1 MSITQIPKPDPKI
14 AFAGVIIIWTTTP
27 LAIKWSG
34 EGVGFLFGV
43 TGRMVIGALL
53 ALVSLALMR
62 VELPWH
68 RDARRVYLAAGLG
81 IFGTMSCV
89 YWSAQFIPSGWISVI
104 FGLTPMATGVMAFY
118 LLGEASLSR
127 HRLLGMLLGA
137 AGLAVI
143 FGRGVGLGEGAVE
156 GVLVVLLAMM
166 LHSASTVWVKSLNQG
181 LPGMSVATG
190 GLLVAV
196 PLFLATWFL
205 TGSTW
210 PREISVRAMGSILY
224 LAFFGSVIGFALY
237 FFVLRHVEATRTAL
251 ITLITPVTALLLGHW
266 LNDEPLGW
274 RIWFGTALILAG
286 LMSFEGG
293 TLLLRRLLV
302 SRRRAGP

>member
-1 MSITQIPKPDPKI
+1 M
-14 AFAGVIIIWTTTP
+14 IIIWTTTP

-43 TGRMVIGALL
+43 TGRMVIGAVL
-53 ALVSLALMR
+53 ALVSLALVR
-62 VELPWH
+62 VELPWN

-118 LLGEASLSR
+118 CLGEASLSR
-127 HRLLGMLLGA
+127 HRLLGMVLGA
-137 AGLAVI
+137 VGLAVI
-143 FGRGVGLGEGAVE
+143 FGRGAGLGDGAVE

-166 LHSASTVWVKSLNQG
+166 LHSASSVWVKSLNQG

-210 PREISVRAMGSILY
+210 PSEISSRAVWSILY
-224 LAFFGSVIGFALY
+224 LAFFGSVIGFGLY

-274 RIWFGTALILAG
+274 RIWLGTTLILAG
-286 LMSFEGG
+286 LVSFEGG

-302 SRRRAGP
+302 SRRRAGA